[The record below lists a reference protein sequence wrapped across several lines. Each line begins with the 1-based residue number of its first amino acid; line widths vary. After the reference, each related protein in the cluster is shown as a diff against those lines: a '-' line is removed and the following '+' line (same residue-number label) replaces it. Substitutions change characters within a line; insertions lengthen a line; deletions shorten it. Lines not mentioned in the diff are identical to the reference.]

1 MNVGTPSVRS
11 TLTHDIYLTVE
22 PPVRPASGAARI
34 KVFIKPLIMWLWIGT
49 FVMAAGTV
57 LAALPSRRRDANRVR
72 DSIVNLTDDDHD
84 DYGPDRSGAESVG
97 VVVGERHAVSG
108 STAAQ

>member
-1 MNVGTPSVRS
+1 
-11 TLTHDIYLTVE
+11 
-22 PPVRPASGAARI
+22 VRPASGAARI

-72 DSIVNLTDDDHD
+72 DSIVNLEGD
-84 DYGPDRSGAESVG
+84 GPDGSDLDGTNSGG
-97 VVVGERHAVSG
+97 IVSG
-108 STAAQ
+108 GTVSDVATDAPVA